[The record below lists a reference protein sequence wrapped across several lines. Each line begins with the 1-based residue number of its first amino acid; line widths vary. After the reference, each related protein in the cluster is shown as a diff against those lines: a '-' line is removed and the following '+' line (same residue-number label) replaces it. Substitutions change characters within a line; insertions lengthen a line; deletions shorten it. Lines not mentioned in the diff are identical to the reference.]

1 MRFFERKPVSR
12 EALDDILEVAR
23 WSSNAR
29 NRQPREFLVV
39 RDRGTL
45 KRLAALEGYT
55 QHLADTA
62 VGIVQMMEG
71 NHATFEQETFVEGQ
85 VVRRL

>member
-1 MRFFERKPVSR
+1 M
-12 EALDDILEVAR
+12 A
-23 WSSNAR
+23 
-29 NRQPREFLVV
+29 V

-62 VGIVQMMEG
+62 VGIVLLMQG
-71 NHATFEQETFVEGQ
+71 YPAKFEQETFVEGQ